1 MKKTIKTGKSS
12 KNIQASKVRGEALVD
27 ELVKKDLKAA
37 SALRCGHRCSRRC
50 R

>member
-12 KNIQASKVRGEALVD
+12 KIQASKVRGEALID

-37 SALRCGHRCSRRC
+37 AALRCGHRCNRRC